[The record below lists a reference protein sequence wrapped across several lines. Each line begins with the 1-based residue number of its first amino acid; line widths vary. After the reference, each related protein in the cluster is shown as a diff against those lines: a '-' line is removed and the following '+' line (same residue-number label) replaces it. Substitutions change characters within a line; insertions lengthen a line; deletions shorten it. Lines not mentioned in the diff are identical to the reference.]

1 MLEEDML
8 LYDPTDDFDE
18 NSDSTENEVIENPEE
33 NNEESTTEKTAN
45 SLIVTI
51 GGIASIVLFC
61 VHVVIMCKS
70 CAGI

>member
-1 MLEEDML
+1 MLKEDML

-61 VHVVIMCKS
+61 VLVVIMCKS

>member
-1 MLEEDML
+1 ML

-61 VHVVIMCKS
+61 VLVVIMCKS

>member
-18 NSDSTENEVIENPEE
+18 NSDSTENEIIENPEE
-33 NNEESTTEKTAN
+33 NNEESATEKAAN

-61 VHVVIMCKS
+61 VLVVIMCKS
-70 CAGI
+70 CISS

>member
-1 MLEEDML
+1 MIEEDML

-61 VHVVIMCKS
+61 VLVVIMCKS